1 MRMSKAIFVCV
12 CLVGLTQPLWSQ
24 NKILGAPQEKGI
36 PGYLDPRT
44 GTFTTRIQHSGAS
57 AEVKPDVVSS
67 TTVLFREQFN
77 ITITN
82 DDQSSS
88 AIASCGASID
98 TEDSLGFYEDD
109 ATIVATKTSSGWTCD
124 IPVLVSW
131 TLSSAGSDQIG
142 ACVHVDV
149 FVPVTVGSISEAV
162 DARESTPPCLTLPVP
177 ANAATVIN
185 AISIT
190 L

>member
-24 NKILGAPQEKGI
+24 NKILGAAQEKRI

-44 GTFTTRIQHSGAS
+44 GAFTTRIQHSGAS
-57 AEVKPDVVSS
+57 AEVKPGVT

-109 ATIVATKTSSGWTCD
+109 ATIVATKTAGGWTCD
-124 IPVLVSW
+124 IPVLTSW
-131 TLSSAGSDQIG
+131 TLATAGSDQIN

-149 FVPVTVGSISEAV
+149 FVPITVGSITEAV
-162 DARESTPPCLTLPVP
+162 DARESTPPCLTLAVP
-177 ANAATVIN
+177 ANDATVVN
-185 AISIT
+185 AISMT